1 MRTLDAL
8 GGQLQSRSAALQ
20 SAERRRH
27 RLLYEHSPAAMFRT
41 RLDGRVVDCNPAAAR
56 MLGYESMS
64 AAKAR

>member
-8 GGQLQSRSAALQ
+8 GGQPQSRSAALH
-20 SAERRRH
+20 SAERRH